1 MLEVIVKKHT
11 SYKNKTSKIQE
22 EMIKLK
28 HNYTNMHKE
37 GCLNASIF

>member
-1 MLEVIVKKHT
+1 MLEAIVKKHT
-11 SYKNKTSKIQE
+11 NKKNKTSNIQE

-37 GCLNASIF
+37 GCLNASKV